1 MAETGLPGVD
11 GPEDGIIDVL
21 FFLHEFFFVGDELGE
36 VFEVGGED
44 VLEEVK
50 TVEEGDIPVVPK
62 QLQPGEMFIK
72 VDIIS

>member
-1 MAETGLPGVD
+1 M
-11 GPEDGIIDVL
+11 L

-62 QLQPGEMFIK
+62 QLQPGEMLIQ